1 MTYFKNRVAVITG
14 AGSGIGKCLALQLAE
29 QGARL
34 ALSDINES
42 ALAQLANELPK
53 DCDAKTYLLD
63 AGSKEAVFQ
72 HAQDVKRDFSQ
83 ADYVF
88 NNAGATVIGTFEHL
102 DIDEIEWQLQI
113 NLWGVI
119 YGCKAFLPIMREQN
133 SGCLINISSVFGFVA
148 FPNQSAYNMSK
159 FAVRALTECL
169 WQELDDSNIRA
180 VSVHPGGIR
189 TNIEKSGRRS
199 RNAGPVETAFQARAE
214 SMLVTPPEE
223 CAADI
228 LRGLKKGKRRILTG
242 KYSRVLYYLS
252 RLLPNHYFRV
262 TAALG

>member
-29 QGARL
+29 QGASL

-42 ALAQLANELPK
+42 SLAQLASELPK
-53 DCDAKTYLLD
+53 DCKVKTYLLD

-83 ADYVF
+83 VDYVF

-169 WQELDDSNIRA
+169 WQELDGCNIRA

-189 TNIEKSGRRS
+189 TNIEKAGRRS
-199 RNAGPVETAFQARAE
+199 RNAGPTEAVFQEKANT
-214 SMLVTPPEE
+214 MLVTPPEE

-228 LRGLKKGKRRILTG
+228 LRGLKQGKRRILTG